1 MNWPAVYLQIAKDEE
16 LMAIREVD
24 WTHDV
29 DTHWAIGPIPKDEK
43 DHFLVD
49 SAGDVYS
56 LSLEGASTAPPSFRI
71 CPTHEAE
78 ALQVLRDRAS
88 RWSSVEA
95 TEIADIIGEL
105 VRRDAE

>member
-1 MNWPAVYLQIAKDEE
+1 MKWPAVYLQIAKDEE

-29 DTHWAIGPIPKDEK
+29 DTHWAIGPIPKNEK

-56 LSLEGASTAPPSFRI
+56 LALEGSSTAPPAFSISRNQ
-71 CPTHEAE
+71 EAK
-78 ALQVLRDRAS
+78 AVDVLRERAS
-88 RWSSVEA
+88 RWSGVEA
-95 TEIADIIGEL
+95 TEIADIIAAL
-105 VRRDAE
+105 IRRDSE